1 MVGMSERCW
10 NSGRADAQHCG
21 DAHHPQTQARE
32 MVTEVEHPHEG
43 KVKTIGLPIKLSETP
58 GGVHRPSP
66 LFGEH
71 TREVLM
77 EHGYDEN
84 SIRALENEK
93 NVFCHSE

>member
-1 MVGMSERCW
+1 MLNIAEM
-10 NSGRADAQHCG
+10 H
-21 DAHHPQTQARE
+21 HHPQTQARE

-43 KVKTIGLPIKLSETP
+43 KVETIGLPIKLSETP

-71 TREVLM
+71 TREVLL